1 MNPTCVTG
9 EIEIATVLSD
19 KQCVYVGLVHYSIAP
34 PAGIGRLDGYVADY
48 IPETI

>member
-1 MNPTCVTG
+1 MTS

-34 PAGIGRLDGYVADY
+34 PAGIGLEGYVDDY